1 MRSGKCI
8 WAECD
13 TNLRAWLSLLSRY
26 TGVIPESLRVVFM
39 GFFWKVCVSFP
50 LKSNGVGT
58 VGVSSKGSLRGI
70 NYVKTFCCGKCILE
84 RIVWATQILP
94 FWRYYQWSTVSSSN
108 KNWSFRRDFFP
119 ELWLDS
125 VISAPSIKAVLQYE
139 LKLYF
144 SRGSR
149 KVQS

>member
-1 MRSGKCI
+1 MWK
-8 WAECD
+8 AEKVNHRITHREDSNHMLYTCSKWMMHLFPHPGWEYTLCKD
-13 TNLRAWLSLLSRY
+13 FLHRY

-108 KNWSFRRDFFP
+108 KNWSFHVYLLIF
-119 ELWLDS
+119 
-125 VISAPSIKAVLQYE
+125 V
-139 LKLYF
+139 
-144 SRGSR
+144 
-149 KVQS
+149 